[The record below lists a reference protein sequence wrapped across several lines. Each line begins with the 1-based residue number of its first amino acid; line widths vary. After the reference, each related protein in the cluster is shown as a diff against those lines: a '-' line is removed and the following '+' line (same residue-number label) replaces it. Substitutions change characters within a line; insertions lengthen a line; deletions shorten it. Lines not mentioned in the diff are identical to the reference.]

1 MYVHVQGQV
10 QMLVQV
16 QGGVTSPCGHKTHL
30 RRAGIRPLARD
41 PGATD
46 TASVSRD
53 HVIFTS
59 PSGLVTISG
68 GKWTTMRKMAED
80 VVDVAVRNAGLQAS
94 SCRTENV

>member
-1 MYVHVQGQV
+1 
-10 QMLVQV
+10 
-16 QGGVTSPCGHKTHL
+16 
-30 RRAGIRPLARD
+30 
-41 PGATD
+41 
-46 TASVSRD
+46 
-53 HVIFTS
+53 VIFTS